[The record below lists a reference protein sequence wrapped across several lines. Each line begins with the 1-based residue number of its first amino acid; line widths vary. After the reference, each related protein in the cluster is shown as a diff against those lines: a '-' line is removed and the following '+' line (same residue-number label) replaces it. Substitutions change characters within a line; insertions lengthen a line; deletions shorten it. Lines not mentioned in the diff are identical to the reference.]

1 MIAAKELGH
10 THIRALCIDHLN
22 ELELRAF
29 MLAHNKL
36 SEGSEVDLET
46 LKVELLETAEVVEY
60 DFSVL
65 GFDAAE
71 VDVILHGDD
80 ETASAD
86 DAENEALPSAVRTV
100 AQSRAWVICGGSA
113 LAASCVAMRSTP
125 RATPA

>member
-22 ELELRAF
+22 KLELRAF

-36 SEGSEVDLET
+36 SEGSEVGVET

-65 GFDAAE
+65 GFDAAK
-71 VDVILHGDD
+71 VTSSC
-80 ETASAD
+80 TAMTR
-86 DAENEALPSAVRTV
+86 PHPPTMRRTK
-100 AQSRAWVICGGSA
+100 
-113 LAASCVAMRSTP
+113 RS
-125 RATPA
+125 PARFTR